1 MKRIVA
7 IILALCMLF
16 ALAACGVQGSKRPST
31 SSDITDRD
39 IQNLIEELEKEEK
52 AAQ

>member
-1 MKRIVA
+1 MKRIAA

-16 ALAACGVQGSKRPST
+16 TLAACGVQGSKRPST